1 MLKEQVGTEKRE
13 TLEVI
18 KRELRWPFRD
28 PRRPT
33 KQLIARPLQ
42 QEQQVKLFELL
53 TGEDDTTLRPG
64 KELVGKISNPS
75 EHGVRIMFDNGL
87 QGFAHKSKL
96 DDDVVVEDVETREDY
111 RKGKHVRCV
120 VLEVKKEHMSLDV
133 SLRPSDLDRPSTK
146 WPRPENLPP
155 LDEYFDKDTADAV
168 IETMEAESKAQ
179 AAHAA
184 ALAGAKEGG
193 SSAVVTPLAPGIARR
208 GNVKRAC
215 KHPSFRNANYKGVK
229 KELDE
234 MGADAV
240 GLCLIHPSSGAED
253 QLTLTWCLREGL
265 YKHYVIEEFD
275 KPTDTS
281 IGARLKIKEEEYGDL
296 DEVSTLRD

>member
-1 MLKEQVGTEKRE
+1 MSSVSTRRGVGSPAK
-13 TLEVI
+13 
-18 KRELRWPFRD
+18 
-28 PRRPT
+28 
-33 KQLIARPLQ
+33 
-42 QEQQVKLFELL
+42 
-53 TGEDDTTLRPG
+53 
-64 KELVGKISNPS
+64 
-75 EHGVRIMFDNGL
+75 
-87 QGFAHKSKL
+87 
-96 DDDVVVEDVETREDY
+96 
-111 RKGKHVRCV
+111 
-120 VLEVKKEHMSLDV
+120 
-133 SLRPSDLDRPSTK
+133 PSTK

-275 KPTDTS
+275 KPTDSAIEPTS
-281 IGARLKIKEEEYGDL
+281 AEDIRLRACLGRVCIRSLPVSRKIR
-296 DEVSTLRD
+296 DE